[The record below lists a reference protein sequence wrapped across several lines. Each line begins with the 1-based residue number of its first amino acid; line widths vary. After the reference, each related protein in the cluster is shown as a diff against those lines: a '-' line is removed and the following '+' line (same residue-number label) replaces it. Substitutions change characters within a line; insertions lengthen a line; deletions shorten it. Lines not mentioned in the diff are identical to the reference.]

1 MQIMNLVWKLLRQHI
16 SIPQIAGF
24 FIANLVGMF
33 IVMLGVQFYRD
44 VLPVFTS
51 EDSFMKQDYLIVSK
65 KIGMANSLSAHGN
78 VFSGAEIEELEG
90 QSFVEKTGRF
100 IRAQY
105 QVQASLG
112 IGGQSMMSTELFF
125 ESVPD
130 AFVDVSSNQWRYT
143 PGETDAVPIILP
155 RSYINM
161 YNFGFARSHHLPA
174 INESVLGMVD
184 VRIRIRGNGRET
196 ELKGRVI
203 GFSNRLN
210 TILVPESFIVWSNR
224 EYAPEDTP
232 ETTRLIVQ
240 VSNPTDPAVSDYL
253 ASQGYELEEDRSQTE
268 KTAYFLKMIIMI
280 VLAIGL
286 VITVLSFY
294 ILMLSIYLLVQKN
307 AEKLENLMLIGYS
320 PSRTARPYQ
329 LLTLVLNFLVFVLAL
344 LVLWFVRCYYMD
356 LVTTLYPEMTSG
368 TLLPAVVAGLLLLL
382 LVSVINVFA
391 IRRKVLS
398 IWKRKE

>member
-1 MQIMNLVWKLLRQHI
+1 MNLVWKLLRQHI

-24 FIANLVGMF
+24 FVANLVGMF

-307 AEKLENLMLIGYS
+307 AEKLEK
-320 PSRTARPYQ
+320 
-329 LLTLVLNFLVFVLAL
+329 LLSAIDEL
-344 LVLWFVRCYYMD
+344 D
-356 LVTTLYPEMTSG
+356 DVT
-368 TLLPAVVAGLLLLL
+368 
-382 LVSVINVFA
+382 NVYTNA
-391 IRRKVLS
+391 
-398 IWKRKE
+398 E